1 MPLAFF
7 LNIVSVFFI
16 AEDPRED
23 VPFNCTLGGGV
34 NKARG
39 FSGLFCTTR
48 FSDVVQRTLNRGLL
62 I

>member
-16 AEDPRED
+16 AEDPREE

-34 NKARG
+34 NQARG
-39 FSGLFCTTR
+39 FPGLFALR
-48 FSDVVQRTLNRGLL
+48 AFLMWFKEH
-62 I
+62 